1 MSTPTTPIPTTAR
14 ASFALLATL
23 CAKLQ
28 PEGRAQAVVATMTEL
43 ADLTAD
49 LPLTPLELADAFA
62 ACSIASGT
70 EPKDVQARRKTCSE
84 LAELLGRSLS
94 KVAGQRPPT
103 ANAQRVWSW
112 IAEAFTAK
120 PDALPGFDARAKAV
134 RSTAAREHI
143 ELIGRAAL
151 GLIGGGKV
159 KLRIA
164 GLAEPAKHITTVKP
178 DADGF
183 MAITGI
189 VNGEGKAEREYTLP
203 TPLRLHAQSALHKVG
218 HPWMLMGLVL
228 ADASHA
234 HAPEPGAS
242 GR

>member
-1 MSTPTTPIPTTAR
+1 MSTTIPPTPTTAR
-14 ASFALLATL
+14 DSFALLATL
-23 CAKLQ
+23 AAKLQ

-62 ACSIASGT
+62 ACSVASGT

-84 LAELLGRSLS
+84 LAELLGRNLS

-103 ANAQRVWSW
+103 ANAQRVWAW
-112 IAEAFTAK
+112 IAEAVVAK
-120 PDALPGFDARAKAV
+120 PDAEPAFALRARAM
-134 RSTAAREHI
+134 RTTAAREHI

-151 GLIGGGKV
+151 GVIGGGKIR
-159 KLRIA
+159 LRIA
-164 GLAEPAKHITTVKP
+164 GQAEPTRYITTVKP

-183 MAITGI
+183 IAIAGI
-189 VNGEGKAEREYTLP
+189 LTGEGKAEREYALP
-203 TPLRLHAQSALHKVG
+203 TPLRLHAQSALHKAG

-228 ADASHA
+228 ADAGHA
-234 HAPEPGAS
+234 HAPAVV
-242 GR
+242 